1 MLHTIVLKHLLA
13 IHLSLTCYFI
23 TTVSH

>member
-1 MLHTIVLKHLLA
+1 MLHSIVLKHLLA
-13 IHLSLTCYFI
+13 IHLSLTCYFN